1 MNPDSEETVIQRGL
15 DDNTVIEPILPEEEQ
30 DNDSINR
37 EEIRKDDEYI
47 PSDISELPIQVYTNF
62 NYLGIN
68 RNEDGVWYNESDSYR
83 DIGIFVR
90 PGIEVSEDKDKGN
103 YADLLFDLKS
113 FIIYN
118 DIELYN
124 ENASE

>member
-1 MNPDSEETVIQRGL
+1 
-15 DDNTVIEPILPEEEQ
+15 
-30 DNDSINR
+30 
-37 EEIRKDDEYI
+37 
-47 PSDISELPIQVYTNF
+47 LPIQVYTNF